1 MIHTVLFSVDQIN
14 RKVAELA
21 GAIDS
26 KGYGSVVAVTVL
38 NGAVIFS
45 SDLVRAMDTDAELR
59 FLTASSYVDGFTPGE
74 EIVIDADRQ
83 LGVEGRH
90 VLIVEDIV
98 DTGRTLLELG
108 KIISAQNPL
117 SVSTVTLVDKTDR
130 RDTGFTP
137 TYAGFEITT
146 ELIYGYGMDWDER
159 FRDLPYIA
167 IANDQDT
174 RT

>member
-1 MIHTVLFSVDQIN
+1 VHHSVLFSADQI
-14 RKVAELA
+14 REKVSELA
-21 GAIDS
+21 ESIDS
-26 KGYGSVVAVTVL
+26 QGYESILAVTVL

-45 SDLVRAMDTDAELR
+45 SDLVRAMDTDTELR
-59 FLTASSYVDGFTPGE
+59 YLSASSYVDGFTPGE
-74 EIVIDADRQ
+74 EIVIDADHE
-83 LGVEGRH
+83 LGAEGRH

-98 DTGRTLLELG
+98 DTGRTLTELG

-117 SVSTVTLVDKTDR
+117 SVSTVTLINKTDR

-146 ELIYGYGMDWDER
+146 ELVYGYGMDWNER

-167 IANDQDT
+167 IANPQT
-174 RT
+174 RP